1 MFSCPLGAQRD
12 RATDTKGNCRSLRR
26 ARFQGAASVGGL
38 FHLSGS
44 GTPRPVL
51 NPWWPVLNRDADHT
65 TNERPRVFLR
75 PPIEQGNWSLVRQE
89 TNMTNLNNDIRELNI
104 DELDAVNGG
113 KGDGKGDGGGG
124 KGNGPVTGGGD
135 GLGWLRTILRT
146 LL

>member
-1 MFSCPLGAQRD
+1 
-12 RATDTKGNCRSLRR
+12 
-26 ARFQGAASVGGL
+26 
-38 FHLSGS
+38 
-44 GTPRPVL
+44 
-51 NPWWPVLNRDADHT
+51 
-65 TNERPRVFLR
+65 
-75 PPIEQGNWSLVRQE
+75 
-89 TNMTNLNNDIRELNI
+89 MTNLNNDIRELNI